1 MKEKS
6 VVKDGPSSTIMP
18 VATITSPAAADR
30 QQKTEELI
38 SLVKGRSARSL
49 KAFLDSEAKDIDLMK
64 VEDER
69 GYTLLHLAA
78 FKKFSNDFELI
89 ILQYANMQN
98 GNDEKKLKD
107 YIN

>member
-18 VATITSPAAADR
+18 VVTVSSPAAADLIA
-30 QQKTEELI
+30 QKTEELI

-89 ILQYANMQN
+89 ILQYANT
-98 GNDEKKLKD
+98 
-107 YIN
+107 